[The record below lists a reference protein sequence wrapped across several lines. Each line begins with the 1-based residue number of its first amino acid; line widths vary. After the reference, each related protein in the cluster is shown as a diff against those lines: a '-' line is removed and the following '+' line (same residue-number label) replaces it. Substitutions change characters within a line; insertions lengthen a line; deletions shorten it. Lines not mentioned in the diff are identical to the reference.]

1 MFKLTEQMKESQE
14 IREVGR
20 LCYERGYICGTEGNF
35 SIRLDENRILTTAT
49 GTCKG
54 RLSMEDLV
62 VTDMEGNPLPKSKG
76 GNPQE
81 AGPEARPSTE
91 LKMHLVV
98 YNKRPDARAVV
109 HAHPTTA
116 VAFTVA
122 GLSLDQCVLPEVV
135 CTLGSIPTAPYATPS
150 TDEIPDSIAD
160 IVEDHDAL
168 VLDHHGALTIG
179 KDIWDAYYKL
189 ETVEHY
195 AQTLMAAEILGGAR
209 RLKSSQVEKL
219 LAICSVYGLKKPANE
234 KKLLSSRCSDP
245 D

>member
-1 MFKLTEQMKESQE
+1 MFKLTEQMKESQG

-35 SIRLDENRILTTAT
+35 SIRLDEDRVLTTAA

-54 RLSMEDLV
+54 RLSLQDLV
-62 VTDMEGNPLPKSKG
+62 VTDMEGKPLSSESG
-76 GNPQE
+76 V
-81 AGPEARPSTE
+81 RPSTE

-98 YNKRPDARAVV
+98 YEKRPDARAVV

-116 VAFTVA
+116 VAFSVA

-160 IVEDHDAL
+160 IVAEHDAL

-195 AQTLMAAEILGGAR
+195 AQTMMVAEMLGGAR

-219 LAICSVYGLKKPANE
+219 LAICSTYGLKKPANE
-234 KKLLSSRCSDP
+234 ERLLSARCSEP